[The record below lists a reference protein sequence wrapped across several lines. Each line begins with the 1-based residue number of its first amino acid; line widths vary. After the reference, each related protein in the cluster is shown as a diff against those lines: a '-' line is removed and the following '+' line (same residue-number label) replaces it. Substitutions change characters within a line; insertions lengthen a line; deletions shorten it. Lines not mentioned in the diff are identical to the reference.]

1 MTAGKRVGRGAA
13 AAGLVLALSLGAC
26 SVEKLAL
33 KKAAGMLSGS
43 SSVDVFTSD
52 NDPDFVADALPFA
65 IKLYETL
72 LASLPGHDGLRLR
85 TGSLYIMYANA
96 FVQTPADMTP
106 RREAE
111 TRDALLARAKN
122 LYLRGRDILFVAL
135 EKKNPRVF
143 RQLKDRQFEAAMA
156 PFGREDASLLYW
168 TALGWMAAFA
178 VDPFDM
184 TLGQTVPRTKAMIER
199 VAALEPGYGN
209 GSLDAF
215 YVGYYGSLPGYLGGD
230 AAKAREHFARAQ
242 AVAGGSDTS
251 SLLALA
257 TTVSVKEQNAA
268 EFKELLERV
277 LAFDPESSPPNR
289 LVNTLNR
296 RKARWLLDHIDDLFI
311 EMDGP

>member
-26 SVEKLAL
+26 SIEKLAL

-268 EFKELLERV
+268 EFRELLERV

>member
-26 SVEKLAL
+26 SIEKLAL

-43 SSVDVFTSD
+43 SSADVFTSD

-143 RQLKDRQFEAAMA
+143 RQLKDRQYEAAMA
-156 PFGREDASLLYW
+156 PFGREDAALLYW
-168 TALGWMAAFA
+168 AALGWMAAFA

-215 YVGYYGSLPGYLGGD
+215 YVGYYGSLPAYLGGD
-230 AAKAREHFARAQ
+230 AVKAREHFARAQ

-268 EFKELLERV
+268 EFRELLERV